1 LTSTHHDRAN
11 PEKAPDA
18 WIVLVEMAD
27 EATWW
32 VIWRQPEP
40 DAVDILWI
48 GPQPG
53 PDAFA
58 YSTETP

>member
-1 LTSTHHDRAN
+1 
-11 PEKAPDA
+11 
-18 WIVLVEMAD
+18 MAD
-27 EATWW
+27 ETTWW
-32 VIWRQPEP
+32 IIWRQSQP